1 MAKLAKEKFLVLLV
15 DDAGSDCLSI
25 QLPEAQGRH
34 LSFMGNMSDG
44 HDLIACLRKTAEAER
59 VPVLLSDLLLLGLLL
74 PRKDG
79 FEVLRWLQS
88 QPFEGLTVVVL
99 QNQATPSVS

>member
-15 DDAGSDCLSI
+15 NEAGYDYLSI
-25 QLPEAQGRH
+25 RLPEAEGRS
-34 LSFMGNMSDG
+34 LNFMGSISDG
-44 HDLIACLRKTAEAER
+44 YDLIACVQKAEETER
-59 VPVLLSDLLLLGLLL
+59 IPVPLSDLLLMGLMM
-74 PRKDG
+74 PRKGG

-99 QNQATPSVS
+99 RDRIWP